1 MEVFRKIPDNLNF
14 RCPVFV
20 PFSDPFQKKRNNLC
34 FFLGVFSMNFQ
45 HVGISNFLKSST
57 KSRAEGQCPN
67 KTSTKRPSLLGE
79 KRAESPNFLIRTPKH
94 LLLLILFNKK
104 NTGTGFV
111 DLSWGIV
118 VICEQFSQKT
128 PESSGNKNAPTSFGW
143 IYLKIQPRTPTK
155 IQETQLR
162 CLDYVFF

>member
-1 MEVFRKIPDNLNF
+1 MSGLSTFFRS
-14 RCPVFV
+14 V
-20 PFSDPFQKKRNNLC
+20 PKKKKQPLFFFGC
-34 FFLGVFSMNFQ
+34 FFHELSTRRDLEFSQKFHQVSGRRPMSKQNKHETTQF
-45 HVGISNFLKSST
+45 VGREKGRIPKFFDSDT
-57 KSRAEGQCPN
+57 Q
-67 KTSTKRPSLLGE
+67 TSPT
-79 KRAESPNFLIRTPKH
+79 ADFVQQ
-94 LLLLILFNKK
+94 K